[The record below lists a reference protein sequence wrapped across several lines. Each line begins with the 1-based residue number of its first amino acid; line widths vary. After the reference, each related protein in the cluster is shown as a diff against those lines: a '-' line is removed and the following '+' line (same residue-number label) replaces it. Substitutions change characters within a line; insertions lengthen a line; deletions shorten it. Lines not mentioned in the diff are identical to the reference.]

1 MEAKVTR
8 ELSYLDCVKRVCGDK
23 YILCNNLEKD
33 ESFMNDLCIAL
44 EERKDF
50 GINQMI
56 EGIEVLEDAE
66 KLMQEYC
73 IEDDVIEDCET
84 LDDIKEALS
93 EELQEVLDHEDIYQ
107 YYLTACTGFD
117 VEYNEKQL
125 NNALFFVYNEKLDLY
140 VLCVTHCG
148 TPWNSVHGATIKEG

>member
-1 MEAKVTR
+1 MKAKVTR

-33 ESFMNDLCIAL
+33 ESFMSDLCIAL

-50 GINQMI
+50 KISEMI

-66 KLMQEYC
+66 KHMQEYY
-73 IEDDVIEDCET
+73 IEDDAIEDCET

-93 EELQEVLDHEDIYQ
+93 KELQEVLEHEDINQ
-107 YYLTACTGFD
+107 YFLTACTGFD

-140 VLCVTHCG
+140 VLCVTHFG
-148 TPWNSVHGATIKEG
+148 TPWDSVRGTTIKEG